1 MESTW
6 FKYCQSLE
14 EAKVIYRNLAKENHP
29 DLGGDTRTMQ
39 AINAEYARFQSQF
52 AYTSER
58 TRQQAAHAE
67 GKKTAADYHNLDD
80 VIEAL
85 RVKVEAALNLGLDVE
100 VCGLWVWVSGDTRP
114 HKEELKAAGFK
125 WAPDKAMWF
134 YPGVPSFNRQKRSMD
149 EIRNMHGSQVFTRSS
164 QRDDEPTPA
173 GLHA

>member
-14 EAKVIYRNLAKENHP
+14 EAKTLYRKLARENHP

-39 AINAEYARFQSQF
+39 AINAEYARFQAEGARS
-52 AYTSER
+52 SER

-85 RVKVEAALNLGLDVE
+85 RVKIEAALNLGLDVE

-149 EIRNMHGSQVFTRSS
+149 EIRNMHGSQVFTHSS
-164 QRDDEPTPA
+164 RDDEPTPQT
-173 GLHA
+173 LHA